1 MFVWTEKAFSSLH
14 LQNWS
19 QSETIVSHLKL
30 ISWERWPKAIWW
42 VKKGV
47 DSLSQQSYQKKY
59 FDNGLRNLADEC
71 FFVGIMVAIALG
83 QLLVYMPEATIQSIF
98 GSNDTCPCIL
108 RLPEGSHVFYLDIL
122 RKEFPVLHHFLH
134 PNLMPLNAK
143 MILQILKP
151 NFSPDGSTAF
161 SREKSVLGLFVK
173 YVGQVSGT

>member
-1 MFVWTEKAFSSLH
+1 M
-14 LQNWS
+14 
-19 QSETIVSHLKL
+19 
-30 ISWERWPKAIWW
+30 
-42 VKKGV
+42 
-47 DSLSQQSYQKKY
+47 DSLSQQSHQKKY

-83 QLLVYMPEATIQSIF
+83 QLLAYMPEATIQSIF

-122 RKEFPVLHHFLH
+122 RKEFPVLQHFFH
-134 PNLMPLNAK
+134 PNLMSLNAK

-173 YVGQVSGT
+173 YVGQVSGI